1 MKAMILAAGL
11 GTRLRPWTLQH
22 PKALVPVG
30 GVPMLHRVITS
41 LTAQGFDDITVN
53 IHHFGQ
59 QIIDFLNSKEY
70 GTRINISDERGHL
83 LDTGGGIVHASKF
96 LCADAEP
103 FLVHNVDILSDADL
117 CGLMKAHIENKA
129 DATLLLSDR
138 NSSRKLAMN
147 ENNRLVG
154 WHNCTTE
161 EHRPASYIP
170 HSSDKEFAFS
180 GIHCIS
186 PALADRMSRKYGGS
200 PFPIMDFYLEEC
212 ADSDIRCEV
221 CSFSM
226 IDIGKP
232 ETLTRANSIFI

>member
-30 GVPMLHRVITS
+30 GIPMLHRVITS

-117 CGLMKAHIENKA
+117 CGLMKAHI
-129 DATLLLSDR
+129 
-138 NSSRKLAMN
+138 
-147 ENNRLVG
+147 
-154 WHNCTTE
+154 
-161 EHRPASYIP
+161 
-170 HSSDKEFAFS
+170 
-180 GIHCIS
+180 
-186 PALADRMSRKYGGS
+186 
-200 PFPIMDFYLEEC
+200 
-212 ADSDIRCEV
+212 
-221 CSFSM
+221 
-226 IDIGKP
+226 
-232 ETLTRANSIFI
+232 